1 MCNKDFDGAL
11 QDAENL
17 VKMVEGMGVGDG
29 PPDLKGKAAN
39 MIAFAEFVVHQY
51 GWALDPNQAYRFNNL
66 VEETRSALEKGDMAA
81 LEQRVAALEQVM
93 NTLPDAIQTF
103 ITVRMA
109 IFMQIRPADPVAAS
123 NLLKKLDDVEAAF
136 KANSPDAGQKFVN
149 LAEELQKVIT
159 HLPTPVHKQ
168 CSNGHMVP
176 PGERCCPVCQED
188 TWLLGSKSS
197 GAMSGEYRPKR

>member
-1 MCNKDFDGAL
+1 
-11 QDAENL
+11 
-17 VKMVEGMGVGDG
+17 MV
-29 PPDLKGKAAN
+29 
-39 MIAFAEFVVHQY
+39 AFAEFVVHQY

-81 LEQRVAALEQVM
+81 LEQRVAALEEVM

-176 PGERCCPVCQED
+176 PGKGAVPFVRKTPGSWVRSLQERCQANIVPNVRD
-188 TWLLGSKSS
+188 RGSLIWPRW
-197 GAMSGEYRPKR
+197 E